1 MTSSLGLDFERSI
14 QWTKFAN
21 SEARPLA
28 SPRALKSQEQGL
40 EQMCNERDRPLEG
53 VALWPNQTKGAISEP
68 GLGGLPTEGT
78 PQDSGQRDTL
88 GPTCAD
94 GTGPGS
100 ALGIQEGM
108 HRGPETRTMSR
119 SRLSPEAHRCGGRHV

>member
-1 MTSSLGLDFERSI
+1 MGER
-14 QWTKFAN
+14 K
-21 SEARPLA
+21 R
-28 SPRALKSQEQGL
+28 SPVGGGG
-40 EQMCNERDRPLEG
+40 PF
-53 VALWPNQTKGAISEP
+53 WPNQTKGAISEP

-78 PQDSGQRDTL
+78 PQDSGQRDTF